1 MEQQTVR
8 RAARWGLTPGTTAP
22 ISLGLAVLAAV
33 WFSDAARTGAVAG
46 ALLLAATVVLARVDA
61 ALARAGAATRRQV
74 WRSALL
80 RRAEEAIVYAGLAA
94 GAAAGPA
101 AGGAGPLASAGTVAP
116 GGPAGVWGA
125 AALALVL
132 PALGRTIA
140 ASFAA
145 RHPAAVPGR
154 PTGLARLVVLPRP
167 ERFALVSVTAALG
180 DPVLVFTVLTAWGAV
195 AVAAVLAGC
204 LLRSL
209 WPVTP

>member
-1 MEQQTVR
+1 SAAPAPP
-8 RAARWGLTPGTTAP
+8 RAPVGT
-22 ISLGLAVLAAV
+22 
-33 WFSDAARTGAVAG
+33 F
-46 ALLLAATVVLARVDA
+46 
-61 ALARAGAATRRQV
+61 
-74 WRSALL
+74 
-80 RRAEEAIVYAGLAA
+80 
-94 GAAAGPA
+94 
-101 AGGAGPLASAGTVAP
+101 AP

-154 PTGLARLVVLPRP
+154 PAGFARIVTLPRP

-180 DPVLVFTVLTAWGAV
+180 DPVLVFTVLTVWGGV